1 MQSRARFLSHSIHQI
16 VIVFPLGLLFTSVM
30 FDVIGLFSGA
40 PRWSYIATYMIGAG
54 LVGGIAAAVFG
65 FVDYLAIP
73 LHSRA
78 RRTGRIH
85 GLASVAMVLLFG
97 IGEWLRIGQPSQ
109 PTAVSLTFSLAG
121 VIVGGLAGWL
131 GGELVTRMGIGVDDD
146 AGLDAPGSFA
156 LRARVG
162 KTAAPD
168 SPTGTV
174 GISEGSPVSVVSR
187 LN

>member
-16 VIVFPLGLLFTSVM
+16 VIVFPLGLLFTSVV
-30 FDVIGLFSGA
+30 FDIIGLVSGA
-40 PRWSYIATYMIGAG
+40 PQWSYIATYMIGAG

-73 LHSRA
+73 PHTRA

-85 GLASVAMVLLFG
+85 GLASVCMVLLFG
-97 IGEWLRIGQPSQ
+97 IGEWLRIGPVSQ
-109 PTAVSLTFSLAG
+109 PTVAALAFSLAG
-121 VIVGGLAGWL
+121 VLVGGLAGWL

-156 LRARVG
+156 LRATVRRIAG
-162 KTAAPD
+162 QD

-174 GISEGSPVSVVSR
+174 GIPDGATVSVASR
-187 LN
+187 PN